1 MQKQKQKVK
10 KIGFFSSVLEVRG
23 LVTLFFNR
31 RKPFFVFVRK
41 IKRKSKKFTKK
52 YSWATIQKS
61 GKKLYRKQVRLI
73 FIYIMG
79 LRFKAQ
85 PLQNHFTFPSRE
97 IPLTFARQTVW
108 SFVRI
113 GAAVLV
119 IIFALSSQLGS
130 ISLLQADTIGPNNPG
145 TNANAASGVC
155 SDDSNWSSTAA
166 STVNANDTSYNQITG
181 TIFDNGDISDEMRL
195 SNLGFAI
202 PNGHSIT
209 GITVEVLGW
218 APSGA
223 STVNYHTVQLFT
235 APGTNVGNNLAT
247 GSLPGADPG
256 TTYTSFGGSS
266 NDWGKTGG
274 WTEAEIE
281 SANFGVALCFQAS
294 GNNRTINVDHV
305 RITVTSTA
313 ATTTLS
319 DGTDPSNTTIGPGA
333 AATEIDRFGLAT
345 NIGTDTVTAV
355 TVTLGPVGAFN
366 NIDTVDLQTT
376 GGVSKCSASG
386 LTSNTVSLSSCAI
399 AVTTTTTEY
408 KIMVTPKSHSAMP
421 AVPGNSYATTAT
433 VTSFTSTNTQAGTDT
448 DSATVTI
455 DNASPA
461 NVNTSTAAGG
471 DQQVSLSWTN
481 PADSDFDSVVV
492 LRRAGS
498 AVADVP
504 VEGTTYTTGNTIGTA
519 TVACVTSTTSCTD
532 TSLTNG
538 TAYHYKIFS
547 KDTRGNYSAGVVPSG
562 SPATPSAITTLAD
575 GTDPSNATIG
585 PGAGVTDI
593 DAFTFATSSGTDTV
607 TAVTVTLAPASS
619 YDNIFKVEITN
630 NSNTDVCTDIDNPT
644 SLTLNFAGCSLSLTT
659 SATTYKIRI
668 TPKTHT
674 NMPPVP
680 GASYATTATVTG
692 WTSTNIQAGTDTD
705 SATIT
710 VDNASPGNISSGS
723 VSASDSQTSLTW
735 TNPGDADFDS
745 VVILRRAGS
754 AVTDAPV
761 EGSSYSAGNNVGSST
776 VACVSSSTSCTDSG
790 LANGTV
796 YHYKIF
802 SKDSRGNYSAGVV
815 PSGSP
820 ATPAATTTIGN
831 GTNPANIPVAPGS
844 GITDLNAFTL
854 VTTSGTD
861 SITALTVT
869 LASGTHS
876 GLSEVRITNDAGS
889 TTYFTAVTNPAS
901 ETINFSGGT
910 AIPVTASSTQFKI
923 RITPKTHANMPAP
936 PGSSYAVT
944 GTVTAFTSTNQ
955 QAGTDSSSATI
966 TIDNTSPAN
975 VTSASG
981 LAGDTEVT
989 LTWTNPADSDFD
1001 SVVVLRHTS
1010 VVSDTPVEGTTYSV
1024 GNTVGSATVA
1034 CVSSS
1039 TSCTD
1044 TGLTNGTAYHYKIFS
1059 QDSRGNYATGVVP
1072 TGSPFTPVLT
1082 PKTTIGNGANPS
1094 NATIAPSSAITDLDA
1109 FTFITNTGTDSITAL
1124 TVTLAS
1130 GIHVGLAE
1138 VRITSNDGTTLYFT
1152 AVANPSSDVINFSG
1166 GNPIPVSTSS
1176 TQFKIRITPKT
1187 HANMPAP
1194 PGSSYVVTGTVTAF
1208 TSTNVQLGAD
1218 SSSATIT
1225 VDNSSP
1231 ANVSSGTGVAGDAQV
1246 SLSWTNPADSDFDS
1260 VVVLRRAGSA
1270 VADVPVEGT
1279 TYTTGNTIG
1288 TATVA
1293 CVTSTTS
1300 CTDTSLTNGTAYHYK
1315 IFSKDTRGNYSAGV
1329 VPSGSP
1335 ATPAATLTTLGNGT
1349 NPSNT
1354 TVAPGSTITDLDSF
1368 TLVTSAGTDSITGL
1382 TVTLASGAAAAL
1394 SEIRI
1399 TSNDGATLY
1408 FTAVANPNS
1417 DTVNFSGG
1425 TPIPVT
1431 TSASQFKVR
1440 ITPKSHANM
1449 PAVPGAL
1456 YAVTGTVT
1464 AFTSSSSPTGGDAS
1478 SAIITIDNES
1488 PTDITGGSVNVED
1501 AQVSLSWTNPGDSD
1515 FDSVVVLRRSGSA
1528 VADAP
1533 AEGITYTVGNTVGS
1547 STVACVG
1554 SSASCTDTG
1563 LTNGTAYYYKIFSK
1577 DTRGNYATGVVPAGS
1592 PATPVA
1598 LSQPSQGGG
1607 LPPQSF
1613 VPPQEP
1619 AGGFKLY
1626 INNGVPTT
1634 ISPEVRLSLVAGAD
1648 VKRMAISN
1656 LPDLSDAGQFDFVNT
1671 KTWNLCSRNNGQ
1683 TVITSCSSGTY
1694 MVYVRFYT
1702 QTGQPSKI
1710 ISATI
1715 TLSLEPQ
1722 TAEPKLTQP
1731 QLAQP
1736 VPVTPVA
1743 QPAKPLAV
1751 RPQAPFIRQ
1760 LPAPPQPV
1768 SITQPA
1774 KPNAPVLTPTVTDP
1788 LVPQVQIAQPAP
1800 ISEPIPR
1807 AIISMPWNTWSSSL
1821 IANFDEFTSV
1831 TVNAVDT
1838 FVYSVSYTINSASD
1852 SFSNSIKHKGQS
1864 FVTVM
1869 SSVAVQF
1876 TNNLSS
1882 TALEA
1887 QARVD
1892 QSISK
1897 IAVVTQTYITQPT
1910 IQAIVQTRT
1919 KVTIVAQTM
1928 VQTIAQSVTQTA
1940 ETMTH
1945 YSHQAATNFSSS
1957 LKQVVAVANRT
1968 IINQR
1973 QLVRSNLN
1981 NFGLPRGKTPAT
1993 PQEALVLR
2001 TGELELIA
2009 DQDSPI
2015 QSVVGFNF
2023 QAEIMPSKPATSIG
2037 GTYKFTDPDG
2047 DGIWNAEVQMP
2058 QIAGQYHVNTRIA
2071 YADGEAKDIKSDVLI
2086 DPEGYVYE
2094 AHPRGELRI
2103 DGAEVR
2109 LWVKEGS
2116 SWKLWPAHKYN
2127 QINPQITDRTGQYS
2141 FLAPTGTYFIEVL
2154 AKDYQS
2160 YKGQPFYLNKSN
2172 PVHQNI
2178 KLEYLG
2184 R

>member
-471 DQQVSLSWTN
+471 DQ
-481 PADSDFDSVVV
+481 
-492 LRRAGS
+492 
-498 AVADVP
+498 
-504 VEGTTYTTGNTIGTA
+504 
-519 TVACVTSTTSCTD
+519 
-532 TSLTNG
+532 
-538 TAYHYKIFS
+538 
-547 KDTRGNYSAGVVPSG
+547 
-562 SPATPSAITTLAD
+562 
-575 GTDPSNATIG
+575 
-585 PGAGVTDI
+585 
-593 DAFTFATSSGTDTV
+593 
-607 TAVTVTLAPASS
+607 
-619 YDNIFKVEITN
+619 
-630 NSNTDVCTDIDNPT
+630 
-644 SLTLNFAGCSLSLTT
+644 
-659 SATTYKIRI
+659 
-668 TPKTHT
+668 
-674 NMPPVP
+674 
-680 GASYATTATVTG
+680 
-692 WTSTNIQAGTDTD
+692 
-705 SATIT
+705 
-710 VDNASPGNISSGS
+710 
-723 VSASDSQTSLTW
+723 
-735 TNPGDADFDS
+735 
-745 VVILRRAGS
+745 
-754 AVTDAPV
+754 
-761 EGSSYSAGNNVGSST
+761 
-776 VACVSSSTSCTDSG
+776 
-790 LANGTV
+790 
-796 YHYKIF
+796 
-802 SKDSRGNYSAGVV
+802 
-815 PSGSP
+815 
-820 ATPAATTTIGN
+820 
-831 GTNPANIPVAPGS
+831 
-844 GITDLNAFTL
+844 
-854 VTTSGTD
+854 
-861 SITALTVT
+861 
-869 LASGTHS
+869 
-876 GLSEVRITNDAGS
+876 
-889 TTYFTAVTNPAS
+889 
-901 ETINFSGGT
+901 
-910 AIPVTASSTQFKI
+910 
-923 RITPKTHANMPAP
+923 
-936 PGSSYAVT
+936 
-944 GTVTAFTSTNQ
+944 
-955 QAGTDSSSATI
+955 
-966 TIDNTSPAN
+966 
-975 VTSASG
+975 
-981 LAGDTEVT
+981 
-989 LTWTNPADSDFD
+989 
-1001 SVVVLRHTS
+1001 
-1010 VVSDTPVEGTTYSV
+1010 
-1024 GNTVGSATVA
+1024 
-1034 CVSSS
+1034 
-1039 TSCTD
+1039 
-1044 TGLTNGTAYHYKIFS
+1044 
-1059 QDSRGNYATGVVP
+1059 
-1072 TGSPFTPVLT
+1072 
-1082 PKTTIGNGANPS
+1082 
-1094 NATIAPSSAITDLDA
+1094 
-1109 FTFITNTGTDSITAL
+1109 
-1124 TVTLAS
+1124 
-1130 GIHVGLAE
+1130 
-1138 VRITSNDGTTLYFT
+1138 
-1152 AVANPSSDVINFSG
+1152 
-1166 GNPIPVSTSS
+1166 
-1176 TQFKIRITPKT
+1176 
-1187 HANMPAP
+1187 
-1194 PGSSYVVTGTVTAF
+1194 
-1208 TSTNVQLGAD
+1208 
-1218 SSSATIT
+1218 
-1225 VDNSSP
+1225 
-1231 ANVSSGTGVAGDAQV
+1231 QV